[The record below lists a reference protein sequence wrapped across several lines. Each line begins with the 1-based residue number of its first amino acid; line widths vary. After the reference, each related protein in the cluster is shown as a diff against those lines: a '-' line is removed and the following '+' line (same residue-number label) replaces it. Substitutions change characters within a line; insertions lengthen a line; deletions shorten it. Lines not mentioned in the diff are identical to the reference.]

1 MDCSPKMDFMKF
13 DEKSGKA
20 SVTVP
25 KLDKDVGVYCSIK
38 QSTHD
43 FYFEKKSFKLTLLG
57 VPKSLCMIK
66 N

>member
-25 KLDKDVGVYCSIK
+25 KLDKDVGV
-38 QSTHD
+38 
-43 FYFEKKSFKLTLLG
+43 
-57 VPKSLCMIK
+57 
-66 N
+66 